1 MGAKLTNFALPVTIG
16 KLPLAICGPVAQF
29 GSALPWH
36 GRGRRFD
43 PDQVHQLNQLLNSFN
58 SLQLGSILAANFQ
71 WPAKTASLF
80 PFSTATCRTG
90 FLVLKLRTLPLFAGG
105 PEGSGPPSLFP
116 PLFRVSS

>member
-1 MGAKLTNFALPVTIG
+1 MVCVRPATRWKNWPTPLL
-16 KLPLAICGPVAQF
+16 LPLEWSRIRSGFDESDPSGDNRKSYIPATCGPVAQF

-43 PDQVHQLNQLLNSFN
+43 PDQVHQINQLLNNFN

-71 WPAKTASLF
+71 RPAKTALLF

-90 FLVLKLRTLPLFAGG
+90 FLVLKL
-105 PEGSGPPSLFP
+105 
-116 PLFRVSS
+116 